1 MNTELK
7 NMEIVRHFNEALN
20 AADLETMTSLLSED
34 TAFENTDPA
43 PDGTRYAGKANVRA
57 FWDEFLRSSASARI
71 EVEEIFASDDRCTMR
86 WTYHWR
92 GLTGEEGHIRGVDV
106 YRLRDGLIVEKL
118 SYVKG

>member
-7 NMEIVRHFNEALN
+7 NMEIVRRFNEALN
-20 AADLETMTSLLSED
+20 AADLETMTTLLSDD
-34 TAFENTDPA
+34 TIFENTDPA
-43 PDGTRYAGKANVRA
+43 PDGMRYAGKANVCA
-57 FWDEFLRSSASARI
+57 FWDEFLLSSATARI

-86 WTYHWR
+86 WTYHWL